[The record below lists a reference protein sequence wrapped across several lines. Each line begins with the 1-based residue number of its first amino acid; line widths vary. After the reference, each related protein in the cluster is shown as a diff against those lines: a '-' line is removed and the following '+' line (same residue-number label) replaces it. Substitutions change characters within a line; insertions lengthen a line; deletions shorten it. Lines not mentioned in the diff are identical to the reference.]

1 MCNKFIEYRP
11 TYYNDFVYN
20 PSYFKCVECGK
31 WCSEYEIRDTTPV
44 EIIFTDNPPISEKEL
59 RRLNNENY

>member
-1 MCNKFIEYRP
+1 MKCNKFIEYRP

-31 WCSEYEIRDTTPV
+31 WYSEYEIGKTIK
-44 EIIFTDNPPISEKEL
+44 II
-59 RRLNNENY
+59 